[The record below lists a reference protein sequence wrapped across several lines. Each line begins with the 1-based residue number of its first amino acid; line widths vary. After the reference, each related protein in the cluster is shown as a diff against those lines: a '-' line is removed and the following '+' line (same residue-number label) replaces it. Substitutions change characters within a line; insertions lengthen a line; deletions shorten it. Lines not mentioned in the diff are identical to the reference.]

1 MRKRIKIQM
10 HILGT
15 SVTLAPAVELIQHI
29 EDKLKTK
36 FDDIH
41 LEETAYL
48 NEESSSFSA
57 RFKIG
62 DNSIIFVKDRGYIEV
77 EILKEGEYTLIENLN
92 KELNDLKFSLEN
104 IDRIIEFLGRIKY
117 WINYCA
123 DEE

>member
-1 MRKRIKIQM
+1 MSKKENIGKQFGDMKNR
-10 HILGT
+10 
-15 SVTLAPAVELIQHI
+15 ELIQHI

-41 LEETAYL
+41 LEETTYL